1 MVRNQQ
7 SVNSPD
13 CKKINEIKLN
23 LVFMMKEWKIF
34 GLPLPQAISLL
45 TFLVAIISIWI
56 HMEIR
61 LAEINVE
68 LSNLKQD
75 LIFHKA
81 DNSRDLENLRTDIKS
96 DTREIL
102 KKIDE
107 IQIYLRNK

>member
-1 MVRNQQ
+1 
-7 SVNSPD
+7 
-13 CKKINEIKLN
+13 
-23 LVFMMKEWKIF
+23 MMKEWKIF

-45 TFLVAIISIWI
+45 TFLVAIISVWV

-61 LAEINVE
+61 LAEVTVE
-68 LSNLKQD
+68 LTNFKQD